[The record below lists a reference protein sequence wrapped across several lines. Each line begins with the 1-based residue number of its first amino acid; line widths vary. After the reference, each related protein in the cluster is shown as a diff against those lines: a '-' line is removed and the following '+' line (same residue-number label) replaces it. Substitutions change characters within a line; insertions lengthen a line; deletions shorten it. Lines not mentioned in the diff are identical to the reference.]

1 MRLPDP
7 GFAAMDYHEIM
18 TAFAQASGWGVVA
31 GWMKVRLRTKI
42 VVGMVAVLAV
52 GATAITGV
60 SVWMSREA
68 AQDAAIALT
77 AEIAEHQ
84 ATRVAADIAAAIDG
98 ARGTADLI
106 AAERST
112 PEPRR
117 ALVNRYLS
125 RLAAANPA
133 YAGVWVDMADN
144 GFDGRDSAFTARD
157 GEILGLPNTGR
168 MSLLWLPAAGGPRAD
183 DSEGVSYADVQDKE
197 YYKAAATARKEVVTE
212 PYLDDLTKALM
223 TSAAMP
229 VLDGGRVIGVA
240 GIDLSLAGLTDI
252 VRSVKPYGDGYVA
265 VLSASGRYVAHPDA
279 ARLSQPGDDLPAAAR
294 RAAREGRV
302 YQGEAVLSGRAH
314 HLRVSPI
321 RFGRT
326 DAVWSFVV
334 AVPQASI
341 MADANRLTLLSALV
355 GLGCVAAGTLIAW
368 GIGAGLARPLTAMTA
383 AMARLADGDL
393 ATPIPALDRPD
404 EAGTMARA
412 VDVFKTGLIRARD
425 LDFAQKADWRA
436 REERAAA
443 LAALQ
448 RGFESKAG
456 GLSGDL
462 AASAVQLTA
471 TARALTAIAD
481 RTNAQ
486 AASVAATAQQSSGN
500 VQTVAATTE
509 ELSAS
514 IRDIGRQVDESAR
527 IAGAAVADVE
537 RTNATVEAL
546 AQGAQQIGDVVTLI
560 QSIAAQTNLL
570 ALNATI
576 EAARAGEAGKGFAVV
591 AQEVKN
597 LANQTA
603 KATEDIVTQVEEIRA
618 VTGRTVGSMRGIG
631 ETIAQVSRIAST
643 IAAAVEQQGAATEE
657 IARNIQQAAEGSR
670 EVSDTIGGIRSAAAE
685 TGAAASQVLA
695 AAGGVADR
703 STAMTGEVDA
713 FFAAV
718 HRA

>member
-1 MRLPDP
+1 
-7 GFAAMDYHEIM
+7 
-18 TAFAQASGWGVVA
+18 
-31 GWMKVRLRTKI
+31 MKVRLRTKI
-42 VVGMVAVLAV
+42 VVGVVAVLAA

-60 SVWMSREA
+60 SVWLSREA
-68 AQDAAIALT
+68 AQGSAIALA

-84 ATRVAADIAAAIDG
+84 AVRVAADIAAAVDG
-98 ARGTADLI
+98 ARGI
-106 AAERST
+106 ASLVAVERGT
-112 PEPRR
+112 GEPRR
-117 ALVNRYLS
+117 TVVNRYLAG
-125 RLAAANPA
+125 LAAANPA
-133 YAGVWVDMADN
+133 YAGVWIDMADN
-144 GFDGRDSAFTARD
+144 GFDGKDAGFTARD

-168 MSLLWLPAAGGPRAD
+168 MSLLWLPAADGPRAD
-183 DSEGVSYADVQDKE
+183 DSEGVGYAEVQGKE

-240 GIDLSLAGLTDI
+240 GIDLSLAGLTDL
-252 VRSVKPYGDGYVA
+252 VRSAKPYGDGYVA

-279 ARLSQPGDDLPAAAR
+279 GRLSQPGDDLPEAAR
-294 RAAREGRV
+294 RAATEGRI
-302 YQGEAVLSGRAH
+302 YEGEAVLAGRSH
-314 HLRVSPI
+314 YLRVSPI

-341 MADANRLTLLSALV
+341 MADANRLSLLAALV
-355 GLGCVAAGTLIAW
+355 GLGCVAAGTAVAW
-368 GIGAGLARPLTAMTA
+368 GIGAGLARPLAGMTT
-383 AMARLADGDL
+383 AMARLAEGDL
-393 ATPIPALDRPD
+393 ATPIPALDRED
-404 EAGTMARA
+404 ETGTMARA

-425 LDFAQKADWRA
+425 LDLAQKADWQA

-448 RGFESKAG
+448 RDFESKAG
-456 GLSGDL
+456 GLSGDM
-462 AASAVQLTA
+462 AAAATQLKA
-471 TARALTAIAD
+471 TAEALSAIAD
-481 RTNAQ
+481 RTNGQ
-486 AASVAATAQQSSGN
+486 AASVAATAEQSSGN

-509 ELSAS
+509 QLSAS

-527 IAGAAVADVE
+527 IAGEAVADVE
-537 RTNATVEAL
+537 STNATVEAL
-546 AQGAQQIGDVVTLI
+546 AQGAQKIGDVVTLI

-576 EAARAGEAGKGFAVV
+576 EAARAGEAGRGFAVV

-603 KATEDIVTQVEEIRA
+603 GATEEIVAQVDEIRS
-618 VTGRTVGSMRGIG
+618 VTERTVGSMRGIG
-631 ETIAQVSRIAST
+631 ATIATVSRIAAS

-657 IARNIQQAAEGSR
+657 IARNIQQAAHGSR
-670 EVSDTIGGIRSAAAE
+670 EVSDTVGSIRGAAAE

-695 AAGGVADR
+695 SAGGVAER
-703 STAMTGEVDA
+703 SKALTAEVDR